1 MDYWDFVG
9 AIMAKTAAQLKAISD
24 PHTRSIYARL
34 CTELIEEERLVA
46 TFLTCPQCNAI
57 HLRPARL
64 QACIAW
70 AREAEEVLTIL
81 AQTPCQAVDEEE
93 TDG

>member
-1 MDYWDFVG
+1 MDYMDFVG
-9 AIMAKTAAQLKAISD
+9 AIMAKTAVQLKAISD

-46 TFLTCPQCNAI
+46 TFLTCPQCDAI
-57 HLRPARL
+57 HLPPAR
-64 QACIAW
+64 
-70 AREAEEVLTIL
+70 L